1 MVMLRVVSRLLEF
14 FFFKQKTAYELRISD
29 WSSDVFSS
37 DLWKPVVAHFRPGV
51 EREPGIKPGGER
63 AEHDLERKH
72 DGERDDG
79 RRIARGPGGGIA
91 RKLEQVER
99 RPHQPAKDE
108 ERRRKMSGKPQMRYV
123 GPIDQPG
130 CDQDRKSVV

>member
-29 WSSDVFSS
+29 WSSDVCSS
-37 DLWKPVVAHFRPGV
+37 DLGKPVVAHFRPGV

-108 ERRRKMSGKPQMRYV
+108 EIGRASCRERVCQYV
-123 GPIDQPG
+123 
-130 CDQDRKSVV
+130 